1 MGTFSGEATLVI
13 FILVYLSMMVSSSRK
28 EFAPVGA
35 NSFLKELTSFWKGF
49 VTLGSKQEV
58 IKVVSLC
65 KHSRKT
71 FTLKVCFV
79 NSKIIYVI
87 SHKNLCSDPLFWSL
101 NPML

>member
-1 MGTFSGEATLVI
+1 MDTFSGEATLLFSCLSI
-13 FILVYLSMMVSSSRK
+13 FSVMVSSLWK

-35 NSFLKELTSFWKGF
+35 NSFLKELTCFWKGF

-58 IKVVSLC
+58 TKVVSLC

-79 NSKIIYVI
+79 NSKIIFVI
-87 SHKNLCSDPLFWSL
+87 SHKKVCFDPLFWSL
-101 NPML
+101 LY